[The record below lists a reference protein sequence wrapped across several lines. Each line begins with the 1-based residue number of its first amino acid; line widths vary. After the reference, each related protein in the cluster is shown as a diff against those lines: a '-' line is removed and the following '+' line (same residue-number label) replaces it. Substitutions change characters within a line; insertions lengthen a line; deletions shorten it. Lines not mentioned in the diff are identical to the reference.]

1 MKWKVPRA
9 LRAKVHAG
17 VAPNGNRRPAHTL
30 KHMPFADDF
39 MCARLPTANLGVEL
53 VKGAFLGFRR
63 HAVNRF
69 LKALALHGN
78 EVHERSRLVQRDDK
92 YAHDMDA
99 ILQIYLERMPLD
111 QLLVLYQVCRHS
123 ILDIYKQINLKCAT
137 VNSEIKYS
145 FIEAVSQKLV
155 QYMRDVTS
163 HETIGH
169 YLKNATHSAR
179 TRCKRYEKEL
189 CEFLIQTRHNL
200 LKTRKEVFE
209 GAREGNPSAESFVT
223 FERKRINPCHQL
235 GAATSVENTP
245 SCIKTKSISLPGG
258 ATTLENDEC
267 SDGLFT
273 APPGDESSVGDVG
286 MPVNTNRCATESS
299 QCLLEADWESVC
311 ADDSFALTHRT
322 MTEDCFLS
330 TDVMGTVLGHMFA
343 VKFWHR
349 GFPFHTWINQYFVH
363 NSHIYHPLFARLY
376 MTHIVALI
384 ERNTNPVNLDAL
396 CDVVK
401 QDIIMYGNRDVS
413 MEEMFTVRTN
423 GYLHEVKFGIP
434 EMIEMFS
441 SVKRLSQ
448 NAKLREVYVLVVKA
462 LSDVIVKAP
471 VDAKVINTIANICN
485 RNDGVGGVESLL
497 YVLESKLMSSLDA
510 VTCMD
515 VCSLLQALHK
525 HDLHSQDVVD
535 AMADKLDI
543 DNLDELSMST
553 IALSIQTLGRM
564 QAHFKNN
571 NFLHRIANML
581 ADNPQKFYEASES
594 NCSGILWGLYK
605 LHFKHPRFLEMAVQ
619 RYSAKELGT
628 PNVNSLVI
636 SLTALT
642 RLDSFTHPSVLV
654 EIYKLILRN
663 ISSMTISTSQ
673 QLVTCV
679 TRMLENITL
688 CCSDQTS
695 YKTMRSIS
703 NKLINAAMKHVCE
716 RLVEQINTAQAGAM
730 LNALYRSKLRA
741 PDLIAPLIASIAG
754 AYKKGQD
761 WQSSLHMPRKS
772 IYSYDTM
779 PDCPFDIEACG
790 RKLEKVEITHL
801 VGICEAIYGLDYWTP
816 YSLNLM
822 MQLQKHI
829 KPQLHDMKAT
839 HILAACL
846 SFSSWPFTDTQ
857 MEPINP
863 NNAPAKRSRTTNM
876 MPNVRAVVEHDLAKT
891 KERSESWLEAN
902 MLQPP
907 SADVLSHFRKM
918 LMRSQLKED
927 FLLRCIES
935 LHRHANFLCAA
946 SMPLRRLKIMYD
958 MLRYNIY
965 LDHYDTAAVVL
976 PTVTNEFA
984 STKCPFLILEHNAP
998 VKPSNLPIVMPQN
1011 LIEYLEHLYGISR
1024 TQSFHNFIFEEGSA
1038 QNGGTN
1044 GVEEEDEIQMEAL
1057 GGVETISNGKEV
1069 PRCRPLYSSPTIG
1082 DGGWDLES
1090 SSYHNHQGSGAIFH
1104 FGDNY
1109 MYVDPVI
1116 GGFRTTILLLNAKR
1130 HNVPH
1135 LVHDIY
1141 KA

>member
-1 MKWKVPRA
+1 MKWKVTRV
-9 LRAKVHAG
+9 LRPKGHGG
-17 VAPNGNRRPAHTL
+17 VASNRNRRPTQTL

-39 MCARLPTANLGVEL
+39 MCARLPTGKFGVEL

-92 YAHDMDA
+92 YAHNTDS

-111 QLLVLYQVCRHS
+111 QLLVLYQVNH
-123 ILDIYKQINLKCAT
+123 KCAT
-137 VNSEIKYS
+137 VNSEFKYS

-155 QYMRDVTS
+155 NYMRDVTS

-169 YLKNATHSAR
+169 YLKNPTHSAR
-179 TRCKRYEKEL
+179 TRCKRHSAEF
-189 CEFLIQTRHNL
+189 CEFLIQTRQNL
-200 LKTRKEVFE
+200 LRSRKEVFE
-209 GAREGNPSAESFVT
+209 GPSDGNSNAEGFVT
-223 FERKRINPCHQL
+223 FKRMQNNPPNQLDAANGDKDETKCEVTSSPSSLGEYNPVQNRKCNDRL
-235 GAATSVENTP
+235 RTVSTGGETSVGEV
-245 SCIKTKSISLPGG
+245 
-258 ATTLENDEC
+258 
-267 SDGLFT
+267 
-273 APPGDESSVGDVG
+273 ES
-286 MPVNTNRCATESS
+286 PVNTDYCTPGEHQLPNKMAG
-299 QCLLEADWESVC
+299 EAVC
-311 ADDSFALTHRT
+311 ADNGLTVSHQTR
-322 MTEDCFLS
+322 TEDCFLS
-330 TDVMGTVLGHMFA
+330 THVMGTVLGHMFA

-349 GFPFHTWINQYFVH
+349 GFPFHTWMNQYFVH
-363 NSHIYHPLFARLY
+363 NAHIYHPLFARLY
-376 MTHIVALI
+376 MTHIVASI
-384 ERNTNPVNLDAL
+384 ERNTNPVDLDVM

-401 QDIIMYGNRDVS
+401 HDITMYGKHNVS
-413 MEEMFTVRTN
+413 MEEMFAIRTN
-423 GYLHEVKFGIP
+423 GCLHEVKFGMP

-441 SVKRLSQ
+441 SVKRLAQ
-448 NAKLREVYVLVVKA
+448 NAKVRDVHTLVVKA
-462 LSDVIVKAP
+462 LSDLIAKSH

-485 RNDGVGGVESLL
+485 RNDGVGGVEPLL
-497 YVLESKLMSSLDA
+497 YVLESKLMNNLDN

-543 DNLDELSMST
+543 DNVDELSMST

-571 NFLHRIANML
+571 NFLNRIANML
-581 ADNPQKFYEASES
+581 VNNPQKFYEASES

-605 LHFKHPRFLEMAVQ
+605 LHFKHSKFLEMAVQ

-716 RLVEQINTAQAGAM
+716 RLVDQINTAQAGAM

-761 WQSSLHMPRKS
+761 WQSSLHTPRKS
-772 IYSYDTM
+772 IYSYDSM
-779 PDCPFDIEACG
+779 PDCPFDVEACN
-790 RKLEKVEITHL
+790 RRLEKVEITHL

-829 KPQLHDMKAT
+829 QPQLHDMKAT
-839 HILAACL
+839 HILAASL
-846 SFSSWPFTDTQ
+846 SFSSWPFTDIQ
-857 MEPINP
+857 MEPTKP
-863 NNAPAKRSRTTNM
+863 TSAAPKRSRTTNM
-876 MPNVRAVVEHDLAKT
+876 MQSVRAVVEHDLDKI
-891 KERSESWLEAN
+891 KERSETWLEAST
-902 MLQPP
+902 LRQPP
-907 SADVLSHFRKM
+907 SEDVLSHFRKM

-935 LHRHANFLCAA
+935 LHRHGNFLCAA

-965 LDHYDTAAVVL
+965 LDHYDTVAVEL
-976 PTVTNEFA
+976 PMATNDFA
-984 STKCPFLILEHNAP
+984 SSKCPFLILEHNAP
-998 VKPSNLPIVMPQN
+998 VKPAHLPIVMPQN
-1011 LIEYLEHLYGISR
+1011 LIEFLEHLYGISR
-1024 TQSFHNFIFEEGSA
+1024 TQSFHNFIFEEGSE
-1038 QNGGTN
+1038 QSGSPS
-1044 GVEEEDEIQMEAL
+1044 GVEEDDEIHTEVL
-1057 GGVETISNGKEV
+1057 DGVETMCNGKEV
-1069 PRCRPLYSSPTIG
+1069 PRIRPLYSSTI
-1082 DGGWDLES
+1082 DEGGLDLES

-1116 GGFRTTILLLNAKR
+1116 GGFRTTILLLNTKR
-1130 HNVPH
+1130 HYVPH

-1141 KA
+1141 KV